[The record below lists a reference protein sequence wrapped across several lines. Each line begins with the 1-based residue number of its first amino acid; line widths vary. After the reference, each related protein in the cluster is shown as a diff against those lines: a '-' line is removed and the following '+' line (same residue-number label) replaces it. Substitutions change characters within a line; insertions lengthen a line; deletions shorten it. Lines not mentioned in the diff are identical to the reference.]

1 MTKRLGAL
9 GWTSKSMDD
18 VYSEIESCCRALSE
32 RLESSLFFFGSRP
45 TELDALVFG
54 HIFSLLTTP
63 LPDNKAWVNI
73 LPQNG
78 MIVENS
84 LKK

>member
-1 MTKRLGAL
+1 
-9 GWTSKSMDD
+9 MDD

-63 LPDNKAWVNI
+63 LPDNKAWLNI
-73 LPQNG
+73 FPQNG

-84 LKK
+84 